1 MAAFATYSTT
11 ASANVTFGTI
21 NIGEG
26 CPAANVNDALRA
38 VAAEGK
44 QLSDIVTAIDT
55 SSLMPKAGGAFTG
68 NITKDGSGG
77 YLYHVTSSMSGG
89 KVYVQT
95 VGTALPS
102 SPEEGTI
109 VAFY

>member
-11 ASANVTFGTI
+11 ASANVTFGAI
-21 NIGEG
+21 NIAEN

-38 VAAEGK
+38 IAAEGR
-44 QLSDIVTAIDT
+44 QLYDLVAAINT
-55 SSLMPKAGGAFTG
+55 SNLMPKSGGAFTG
-68 NITKDGSGG
+68 NITKSGSGG

-89 KVYVQT
+89 KIYTQT

-102 SPEEGTI
+102 SPEEGTM
-109 VAFY
+109 VLFY